1 MKRIDAIIRPNK
13 LDEVKAALVAIG
25 VSGITAVEGRGFG
38 RQKGHVEMYR
48 GTEYQVDFLPKIVIS
63 VLVDDERV
71 REVTTAIVTSAR
83 TGEIGDGKIVIT
95 PVEDVIRI
103 RTGETGAV

>member
-1 MKRIDAIIRPNK
+1 MSEIRRFT
-13 LDEVKAALVAIG
+13 VYRVRKAPA
-25 VSGITAVEGRGFG
+25 S
-38 RQKGHVEMYR
+38 HVEMYR
-48 GTEYQVDFLPKIVIS
+48 GTEYHVDFLPKIVIS